1 MAGTDQLWS
10 RAGGRLPPLLL
21 PLLSL
26 LLASACSFAPK
37 KESPPA
43 APAGRP
49 ADLARVPDA
58 VPRVEP
64 RSKYGNMKTYEVF
77 GKRYYVLTSSKGFK
91 QKGIA
96 SWYGKKFHGRKTSSG
111 EIYDMYAMTAAHKTL
126 PLPTYV
132 EVKNLKNGKK
142 AVVRVNDRG
151 PFHDNR
157 IIDLSYTAALKLG
170 LAQAGTG
177 LVEVRAIDPRSYSR
191 GGAPVRSGGRSSRR
205 EEADFYIQV
214 GAFSNYDSAR
224 KLKSKLAP
232 LKQQIRI
239 ARTKVNRKTLYRVQ
253 VGPLRSVE
261 KADDIASRLGRFG
274 IHNHRIT
281 LE

>member
-1 MAGTDQLWS
+1 MAGTDRLWS
-10 RAGGRLPPLLL
+10 RAGRRLPPLLL

-26 LLASACSFAPK
+26 LLAPACSFAPK
-37 KESPPA
+37 KEAPPA

-77 GKRYYVLTSSKGFK
+77 GKRYYVLNSSKGFK
-91 QKGIA
+91 QQGIA

-157 IIDLSYTAALKLG
+157 IIDLSYTAALKLD
-170 LAQAGTG
+170 LAQTGTG

-191 GGAPVRSGGRSSRR
+191 GGAPVRSGGRPSKSKG
-205 EEADFYIQV
+205 ADFYIQV
-214 GAFSNYDSAR
+214 GAFANYDSAR

-232 LKQQIRI
+232 LKQRIRI
-239 ARTKVNRKTLYRVQ
+239 ARTKVNRKTFYRVQ

-274 IHNHRIT
+274 VHEHRIT

>member
-1 MAGTDQLWS
+1 MAGTDKLWS
-10 RAGGRLPPLLL
+10 RAGRRLSPLLL

-37 KESPPA
+37 KESPTA

-132 EVKNLKNGKK
+132 EVKNLKNGKQ

-214 GAFSNYDSAR
+214 GAFANYDSAR

>member
-214 GAFSNYDSAR
+214 GAFANYDSAR
-224 KLKSKLAP
+224 KLKNKLAP
-232 LKQQIRI
+232 LKQRIRI